1 MRFEKESLEKKV
13 QELYRKLN
21 QKESL
26 IEELNQKLQTALENL
41 DAEKAENQII
51 YQSFALRTK
60 LCGFM
65 VSSSAMI
72 EIIS

>member
-1 MRFEKESLEKKV
+1 MRKV
-13 QELYRKLN
+13 DPDASSIFNSN

-51 YQSFALRTK
+51 YQSFALRTE